1 MADERLERVR
11 ELIKAKQYV
20 EARNLLRRM
29 NTPEAREMLRTIE
42 GVIEDRSRP
51 RSRDLKALRVN
62 WHVRLPIILVV
73 VVLVVTV
80 VIAVMASV
88 SSQQRQRDAEQ
99 QFEARIT
106 ACMAEGRQRDECLVI
121 LGEQLLAELTAEVTP

>member
-1 MADERLERVR
+1 MADERLERIR

-20 EARNLLRRM
+20 EARNLLRRI

-42 GVIEDRSRP
+42 GVIEDRTRP
-51 RSRDLKALRVN
+51 RSSDLKALRVN

-80 VIAVMASV
+80 VIIIMAAM
-88 SSQQRQRDAEQ
+88 SSQQSQREAQ
-99 QFEARIT
+99 RQFEVRIT

-121 LGEQLLAELTAEVTP
+121 IGEQLLAELTAEVTP